1 MVVLGMITYKDILK
15 DTDPK
20 VREKSRNVKLPLS
33 VEDRNTLLE
42 MLQYIKDSVDEE
54 KSEKYGLRPAV
65 GLAAPQIGV
74 MKKMFAMAIL
84 VEEEDGSLSFDE
96 YAFVNP
102 KIVSYSVQRAYLKD
116 GEGCLSVEEEHR
128 GFVPRAAR
136 ITVKGYDVLQD
147 KEVEIRLRGYK
158 AIVAQHE
165 MDHFNGV
172 LFYDHI
178 NKKNPFEEIPNA
190 MVIE

>member
-1 MVVLGMITYKDILK
+1 MITYKDILK
-15 DTDPK
+15 DTDPRI
-20 VREKSRNVKLPLS
+20 REKSRNVKLPLS
-33 VEDRNTLLE
+33 EQDRETLLA

-54 KSEKYGLRPAV
+54 KAEEFGLRPAV

-84 VEEEDGSLSFDE
+84 VEEEDGSYSFDE

-102 KIVSYSVQRAYLKD
+102 KIVSYSVQKAYLKG
-116 GEGCLSVEEEHR
+116 GEGCLSVEEEHQ
-128 GFVPRAAR
+128 GYVPRAAR
-136 ITVKGYDVLQD
+136 ITVRGYDLLQD
-147 KEVEIRLRGYK
+147 KEVEVRLKGYK

-178 NKKNPFEEIPNA
+178 NKKNPFEEVDNA
-190 MVIE
+190 MVID

>member
-1 MVVLGMITYKDILK
+1 MVEKLFNYYSNKYK
-15 DTDPK
+15 
-20 VREKSRNVKLPLS
+20 VEWLPNGD
-33 VEDRNTLLE
+33 VVVYDKN
-42 MLQYIKDSVDEE
+42 IK
-54 KSEKYGLRPAV
+54 
-65 GLAAPQIGV
+65 Q
-74 MKKMFAMAIL
+74 
-84 VEEEDGSLSFDE
+84 
-96 YAFVNP
+96 
-102 KIVSYSVQRAYLKD
+102 
-116 GEGCLSVEEEHR
+116 EEHI

-190 MVIE
+190 MVIEEYDYIVNLRYI